1 MTDQAGTIL
10 AAALT
15 LAEQDIPVF
24 LLGRTKRPVA
34 NCPDCPTDNPAHDRA
49 TCGHLTCHGFYA
61 ATTDPERI
69 RAMHAAVPGGLL
81 AIRTGAASGL
91 AAIDIDPRNGGRLL
105 PKLMSPT
112 RCVATGS
119 GGWHLYYRN
128 PGGPL
133 AKNLDHRGHPGIDV
147 KADGG
152 YVVAPPSI
160 HPDTRRPYRWA
171 WDRPVI
177 EMSPPLIAACRPA
190 EPPPA
195 PLSRPFRVLLTG
207 SRTWTDIAAI
217 TTVLDR
223 LHDQHGTRLVIV
235 HGACP
240 RGADAIADQWC
251 HHRQVSAERYRA
263 DWSTGRRAGPT
274 RNAAMVATRPDLC
287 LAFIR
292 DHSPGATGCARLAEH
307 TGTTTLRNPRPAD
320 LPTAVHRPAAPTPN
334 SSGGLISDPAALLA
348 AHLRAVDRAPTGRRR
363 VTLYGAARGVA
374 RMVAA
379 GVLAPADAYAALYAA
394 GQRAE
399 QSHYNIITAIN
410 GGFRAESVAT
420 EGIAA

>member
-1 MTDQAGTIL
+1 MPDAAPLLSAALAL
-10 AAALT
+10 AAEGL
-15 LAEQDIPVF
+15 PVF

-34 NCPDCPTDNPAHDRA
+34 NCRDCPADDPDHDRVG
-49 TCGHLTCHGFYA
+49 CGHLTCHGFYA
-61 ATTDPERI
+61 ATTDPDRI
-69 RAMHAAVPGGLL
+69 RAMHEIVRGGLL
-81 AIRTGAASGL
+81 ALRTGAASGL
-91 AAIDIDPRNGGRLL
+91 AVIDIDPRNGGRLI
-105 PKLMSPT
+105 PELMPPT

-133 AKNLDHRGHPGIDV
+133 ATNLDHRGYPGIDV
-147 KADGG
+147 KAEGG

-160 HPDTRRPYRWA
+160 HPGTRRPYRLVG
-171 WDRPVI
+171 DRSVI

-190 EPPPA
+190 EAPPA
-195 PLSRPFRVLLTG
+195 TPSRPFRVLLTG
-207 SRTWTDIAAI
+207 SRTWTDVAAI
-217 TTVLDR
+217 TAVLDR
-223 LHDQHGTRLVIV
+223 LHARHGAALVVV

-251 HHRQVSAERYRA
+251 RDRAVSTEQHPA
-263 DWSTGRRAGPT
+263 DWSTGRQGGPA

-292 DHSPGATGCARLAEH
+292 DRSPGASGCARLADQA
-307 TGTTTLRNPRPAD
+307 GITTVRNPSPAE
-320 LPTAVHRPAAPTPN
+320 LPPAVSRPAAPTPT

-379 GVLAPADAYAALYAA
+379 GAISAVDAWAALYAA

-399 QSHYNIITAIN
+399 QSHYNITTAIT
-410 GGFRAESVAT
+410 GGFRAEAVPIEGVA
-420 EGIAA
+420 A